1 MLCWC
6 WEGRGGGGR
15 ANGRVEGQSS
25 EGGLMGLVWGLG
37 AMWGQVSA
45 RGPWGA
51 VEVLKGGLPR
61 AWGRGTF
68 GSRPLSSICFAG
80 KPVWSAPLPSLPH
93 SLPQGWGE
101 RRLWLGFS
109 SWAGPR
115 QDHGW
120 KHGAGG
126 WLPRGAFLGQACV
139 CGSVWEHSV
148 RRRARV

>member
-61 AWGRGTF
+61 AWGRGTL
-68 GSRPLSSICFAG
+68 GSRPLSCICFAG

-93 SLPQGWGE
+93 SLPRGAGRGGCGWDSAVG
-101 RRLWLGFS
+101 LGHGRTM
-109 SWAGPR
+109 AGNTVR
-115 QDHGW
+115 
-120 KHGAGG
+120 GG
-126 WLPRGAFLGQACV
+126 WLPRGAFLGQARV
-139 CGSVWEHSV
+139 CGSVWGHGV
-148 RRRARV
+148 RKHARV